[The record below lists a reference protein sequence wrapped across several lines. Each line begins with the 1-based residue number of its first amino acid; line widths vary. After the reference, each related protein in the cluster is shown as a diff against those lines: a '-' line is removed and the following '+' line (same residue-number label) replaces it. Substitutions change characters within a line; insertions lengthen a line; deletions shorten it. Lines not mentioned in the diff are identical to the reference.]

1 MKNLLAA
8 RMANKNRKGFT
19 LVEIVVVILIIA
31 ILTGAVFLGGATV
44 VKQSREAKVKTDLR
58 NMATYVQ
65 DMMYDNPELQYN
77 SGEYK
82 YNESFTY
89 DGKTSKY
96 QQINSAGTFDTTA
109 GGVTVGT
116 PETAADSLTVAT
128 DSDNVNMKVLN
139 LLNTKY
145 LTADFQLDG
154 STVDAWKNP
163 YCFSFDMSPSVK
175 TGDPAS
181 CIIVIN
187 SLGANSIDETSD
199 ASAYNTTT
207 GIKVANKAIATLG
220 DTNNSSATEV
230 VANCDLDKKGDD
242 YGVVICMIDGQV
254 STAYYG
260 F

>member
-1 MKNLLAA
+1 MKNFFSS

-65 DMMYDNPELQYN
+65 DMMYDNPELQ
-77 SGEYK
+77 
-82 YNESFTY
+82 FA
-89 DGKTSKY
+89 SKF
-96 QQINSAGTFDTTA
+96 SAGGGTA
-109 GGVTVGT
+109 YNASTK
-116 PETAADSLTVAT
+116 SLTAPDKDNAT
-128 DSDNVNMKVLN
+128 GALN
-139 LLNTKY
+139 ALTLLNKDY
-145 LTADFQLDG
+145 LTADFQMSAKDG
-154 STVDAWKNP
+154 ADDIETIDAWKNP
-163 YCFSFDMSPSVK
+163 YLFSFEQIPSTN
-175 TGDPAS
+175 TGDSSS

-187 SLGANSIDETSD
+187 SIGTNAKDETSD
-199 ASAYNTTT
+199 QSGNADALAD
-207 GIKVANKAIATLG
+207 V
-220 DTNNSSATEV
+220 SATKSAM
-230 VANCDLDKKGDD
+230 VAKIFAGEMGNDSKTYTSAQALVDALDKKDAGVYGDD